1 MFYNF
6 QADQRGHDPHLQLRG
21 QRRSRQPGQDDHH
34 HRELRV
40 RGPGPVSDQHEVGGG
55 VWDWDGDE
63 SLYRGMS
70 SNILLLTPLRG
81 ELRLGEGFL
90 QL

>member
-1 MFYNF
+1 MTDYHF

-55 VWDWDGDE
+55 V
-63 SLYRGMS
+63 
-70 SNILLLTPLRG
+70 
-81 ELRLGEGFL
+81 
-90 QL
+90 